1 MATLLC
7 FGLGYSAQHYLA
19 SYGRRYER
27 VWATVR
33 DAERAAE
40 LSSSAQ
46 SGITALAFDGTV
58 VSADLCGA
66 IAQAEAVLVSVPPDA
81 SGDPV
86 LAICGE
92 ALTCA
97 ARLRSI
103 VYLSTVGVY
112 GNYDG
117 AWVDEASECR
127 PSDERNRQRLA
138 AERAWQDLG
147 VRTGVPVAILRV
159 AGIYGPGRNALEN
172 LRRST
177 AKRIAKPGQVFNRIH
192 VTDIAQAIEAAF
204 KCCSSG
210 IFNVADDEPTPPGDP
225 IVFAARLLGVEPPQ
239 EIPFAKARTAMTE
252 FAASFYAEAKR
263 VRNVKLKSVLG
274 VKLRYP
280 TYREGLSALHHDG
293 DDE

>member
-58 VSADLCGA
+58 ASADLCGA

-138 AERAWQDLG
+138 AERAW
-147 VRTGVPVAILRV
+147 TSAF
-159 AGIYGPGRNALEN
+159 ALECRWPFCA
-172 LRRST
+172 LR
-177 AKRIAKPGQVFNRIH
+177 AF
-192 VTDIAQAIEAAF
+192 TDRA
-204 KCCSSG
+204 
-210 IFNVADDEPTPPGDP
+210 V
-225 IVFAARLLGVEPPQ
+225 
-239 EIPFAKARTAMTE
+239 M
-252 FAASFYAEAKR
+252 
-263 VRNVKLKSVLG
+263 
-274 VKLRYP
+274 
-280 TYREGLSALHHDG
+280 H
-293 DDE
+293 

>member
-1 MATLLC
+1 MATLFC
-7 FGLGYSAQHYLA
+7 FGLGYSARQPDFDVVRFGAVEAGVTGAQQHQA
-19 SYGRRYER
+19 
-27 VWATVR
+27 VR

-58 VSADLCGA
+58 ASADLCGA

-159 AGIYGPGRNALEN
+159 AGIYGPGRNAL
-172 LRRST
+172 
-177 AKRIAKPGQVFNRIH
+177 AV
-192 VTDIAQAIEAAF
+192 
-204 KCCSSG
+204 C
-210 IFNVADDEPTPPGDP
+210 
-225 IVFAARLLGVEPPQ
+225 
-239 EIPFAKARTAMTE
+239 
-252 FAASFYAEAKR
+252 
-263 VRNVKLKSVLG
+263 
-274 VKLRYP
+274 
-280 TYREGLSALHHDG
+280 
-293 DDE
+293 